1 MSNAISA
8 FGTLLK
14 RGNGQSPEEFVTVA
28 ELRNI
33 SGPSFQA
40 DVLDATVH
48 NTATPWREFISGLL
62 DGGEVTLDIN
72 FIPTGATHGA
82 AQTGSILDDFQNRAQ
97 SNWQIVFPDA
107 GGTTWVIPGIVTGF
121 EMSADPA
128 DILGASVTIKVNGAP
143 TFDTAV

>member
-14 RGNGQSPEEFVTVA
+14 MGDGQSPEVFTTIA
-28 ELRNI
+28 EIRSI

-62 DGGEVTLDIN
+62 DGGEIQMELN
-72 FIPTGATHGA
+72 FIPTGATHTA
-82 AQTGSILDDFQNRAQ
+82 AASGGLLYAFRNREQANYQ
-97 SNWQIVFPDA
+97 LVFPDS
-107 GGTTWVIPGIVTGF
+107 GNTTWTIPALVTGF

-128 DILGASVTIKVNGAP
+128 EILSASVTFKVNGAP
-143 TFDTAV
+143 TFNAV